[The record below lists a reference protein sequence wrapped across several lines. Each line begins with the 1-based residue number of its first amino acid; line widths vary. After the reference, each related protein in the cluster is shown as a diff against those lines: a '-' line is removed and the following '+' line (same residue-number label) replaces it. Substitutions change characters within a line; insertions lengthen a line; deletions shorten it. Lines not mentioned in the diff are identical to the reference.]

1 MCVVW
6 KILNFVT
13 WHTHYPKDGGAYV
26 GLNLWCCFRIFY
38 LKKKKKMSLNFDSR
52 EKIYTTTCFA
62 RRWELQHL
70 YNSYF
75 NSTKQPTNIKGK
87 YYIHIDVL
95 RNILSRNFTII
106 RNHVSSQIFL
116 LECSQYTYLLCIQ
129 TQMLE
134 LFSRQ
139 LKISQLQ

>member
-1 MCVVW
+1 MKNFKFCDLAHTLPKRWWRVRGS
-6 KILNFVT
+6 KPLMLFSHILS
-13 WHTHYPKDGGAYV
+13 
-26 GLNLWCCFRIFY
+26 
-38 LKKKKKMSLNFDSR
+38 KKKKKMSLNFDSR

-95 RNILSRNFTII
+95 HNILSRNFTII
-106 RNHVSSQIFL
+106 RNHVLIQIFL

-134 LFSRQ
+134 SFSRQ